1 MIKQIEMGLAGI
13 ILAAA
18 VLLTGVVTWG
28 IASFIHDKEV
38 LSLQKEHSDQLT
50 KHEADMRAI
59 AVKAQEQTQAAI
71 DRMKEAQNALAEL
84 DQKRLKELSDAKAE
98 NDSLRRD
105 VIAGSRSVRLIAET
119 VSRCDTGSSTASGGS
134 STGSVGD
141 GKGIELTPNSA
152 KLIFD
157 LREGIIND
165 QAKLKYLQSYARDI
179 VKQCKRS

>member
-1 MIKQIEMGLAGI
+1 MIKQIEMGVAGV

-18 VLLTGVVTWG
+18 VLLTGFVTWSVS
-28 IASFIHDKEV
+28 AFIHDKEV
-38 LSLQKEHSDQLT
+38 ISLKKEYADQLT
-50 KHEADMRAI
+50 KYETDMRAI

-71 DRMKEAQNALAEL
+71 DRMKEAQNALADL

-105 VIAGSRSVRLIAET
+105 VIDGSRSVRIIAET
-119 VSRCDTGSSTASGGS
+119 VARCDTSASTAGGNSSTR
-134 STGSVGD
+134 SVGD
-141 GKGIELTPNSA
+141 GKGIELAPNSA
-152 KLIFD
+152 KLVFD

-179 VKQCKRS
+179 VNQCKRL